1 MTMINH
7 RQARATTLQ
16 RPKPTLGVSSHSGGS
31 RRCAMIDCH
40 GSFWFTIVTLAN
52 GATFDRR
59 LRGLGMQQVRTPFR
73 APWANAISER
83 WVKSVPTEYLD
94 HLLIFNE
101 AHLRRPISGYATD
114 FNYWR
119 PQRSLGQTR
128 CASPPCIGFDL
139 QGELQDHGPARPGWI
154 ASHPWACCMMVGIFA
169 QFSRGARNCR
179 AYPML

>member
-1 MTMINH
+1 MINH
-7 RQARATTLQ
+7 RQAQATTLQ

-31 RRCAMIDCH
+31 RRCTMIDCPRY
-40 GSFWFTIVTLAN
+40 

-59 LRGLGMQQVRTPFR
+59 LRELGTQQVRMPFR
-73 APWANAISER
+73 APRANAISER

-101 AHLRRPISGYATD
+101 AHLRRPISGYATE

-119 PQRSLGQTR
+119 PQRSLDQTR
-128 CASPPCIGFDL
+128 SASPPCIGFDL

-154 ASHPWACCMMVGIFA
+154 ASHLWACGMMVGIFA

-179 AYPML
+179 EYPML